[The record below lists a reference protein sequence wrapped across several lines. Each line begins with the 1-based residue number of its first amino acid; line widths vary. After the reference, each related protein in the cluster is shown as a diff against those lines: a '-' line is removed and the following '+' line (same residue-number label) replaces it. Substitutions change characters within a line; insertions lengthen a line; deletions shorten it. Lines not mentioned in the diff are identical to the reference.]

1 MPQTIDDVVVDEKRW
16 IPVVKRKPSPEEILS
31 GEVRIKSMD
40 EKIAEA
46 KAYKRLRNILEE
58 FCDRTRDDVET
69 GRLPPIAL
77 RLLYRRKILKW
88 AAENS
93 EELLEW
99 CWLTIKSNKAL
110 KIAIFY
116 FKTDPEKSRKFEKIA
131 DTILEALDD
140 FENRWQPP
148 PAVEECWN
156 FGLREG
162 D

>member
-1 MPQTIDDVVVDEKRW
+1 MTETIDDAVVDEKRW

-31 GEVRIKSMD
+31 GEVRIKSTD

-46 KAYKRLRNILEE
+46 KAWKRLRRVLEE
-58 FCDRTRDDVET
+58 FADRTRDDVEA
-69 GRLPPIAL
+69 GRIPPVAI

-88 AAENS
+88 AIDNS

-99 CWLTIKSNKAL
+99 CPLAIKSNKAL
-110 KIAIFY
+110 KFAVFY
-116 FKTDPEKSRKFEKIA
+116 FKTDPTKSQRLERIA
-131 DTILEALDD
+131 DAILDALND
-140 FENRWQPP
+140 FEDRWQPP

>member
-1 MPQTIDDVVVDEKRW
+1 LTQTIDDVVVDEKRW
-16 IPVVKRKPSPEEILS
+16 IPVVKRKPSPEEILF
-31 GEVRIKSMD
+31 GEVRIKSTD

-46 KAYKRLRNILEE
+46 KAWKRLRHALEE
-58 FCDRTRDDVET
+58 FADRTRDDVET
-69 GRLPPIAL
+69 GRILPVAI

-88 AAENS
+88 AIDGS

-99 CWLTIKSNKAL
+99 CLLSVKSNKAL

>member
-1 MPQTIDDVVVDEKRW
+1 MTETIDDVVVDEKRW

-46 KAYKRLRNILEE
+46 KAWKRLRRVLEE
-58 FCDRTRDDVET
+58 FADRTRDDVET
-69 GRLPPIAL
+69 GRIPPVAI

-88 AAENS
+88 AIDNS

-99 CWLTIKSNKAL
+99 CWLAIKSNKAL
-110 KIAIFY
+110 KFAVFY
-116 FKTDPEKSRKFEKIA
+116 FKTDPTKSQRLERIA
-131 DTILEALDD
+131 DAILDALND
-140 FENRWQPP
+140 FEDRWQPP

>member
-1 MPQTIDDVVVDEKRW
+1 LTEAIDDVVADEKRW
-16 IPVVKRKPSPEEILS
+16 TPVVKRKPSPEEILS
-31 GEVRIKSMD
+31 GEVRIKSTD

-46 KAYKRLRNILEE
+46 KAWKRLRRVLEE
-58 FCDRTRDDVET
+58 FADRTRDDVEA
-69 GRLPPIAL
+69 GRIPPVAI

-88 AAENS
+88 AIDNS

-99 CWLTIKSNKAL
+99 CLLAIKSNKAL
-110 KIAIFY
+110 KFAVFY
-116 FKTDPEKSRKFEKIA
+116 FKTDPKKSRKFEKIA
-131 DTILEALDD
+131 DAILDALND
-140 FENRWQPP
+140 FEDRWQPP